1 LALENVPASI
11 AADGNFRITAVP
23 SGANALSVAI
33 LTGGTAVPLTYGFT
47 PSGFNRNIT
56 ENSVDDPRLTLK
68 QVLSRPG
75 TSTEVYEVQY
85 VDSVDTKSAKVNLV
99 EGTAWSLNMRYG
111 VDNATV
117 LTVGQKA
124 DVASIVCG
132 KQRRDAPTANGLQTI
147 SQTLYVT
154 APTVTDA
161 VLVA

>member
-23 SGANALSVAI
+23 SGSNALSVAI
-33 LTGGTAVPLTYGFT
+33 LIGVTAVPLTYSFT
-47 PSGFNRNIT
+47 PGGFNRNIT

-75 TSTEVYEVQY
+75 TFTEVYEVQY
-85 VDSVDTKSAKVNLV
+85 VDSTDTKSAAVNLT
-99 EGTAWSLNMRYG
+99 EGSAWSLNLRYG
-111 VDNATV
+111 VDNAVVPTV
-117 LTVGQKA
+117 AQKA

-154 APTVTDA
+154 APTVTGGT
-161 VLVA
+161 LVA